1 LRDQLESGIVV
12 LVSKYEEKCSY
23 FVSVS
28 KDLVGQYKAG
38 NIIKAINEVVDGR
51 GGGKPDFAQGGC
63 AINDNISKIKGA
75 LKNIL

>member
-1 LRDQLESGIVV
+1 MNN
-12 LVSKYEEKCSY
+12 
-23 FVSVS
+23 
-28 KDLVGQYKAG
+28 YKAG

-63 AINDNISKIKGA
+63 AVNDQIKHIKEA

>member
-1 LRDQLESGIVV
+1 M
-12 LVSKYEEKCSY
+12 
-23 FVSVS
+23 S

-38 NIIKAINEVVDGR
+38 NTIKAINEVVDGR
-51 GGGKPDFAQGGC
+51 GGGNPDFAQGGC

>member
-1 LRDQLESGIVV
+1 MKKNVHTLFLCQKI
-12 LVSKYEEKCSY
+12 
-23 FVSVS
+23 
-28 KDLVGQYKAG
+28 VGQYKAG

-75 LKNIL
+75 KKYFVI

>member
-1 LRDQLESGIVV
+1 MKKNVHTLFLCQ
-12 LVSKYEEKCSY
+12 
-23 FVSVS
+23 

-75 LKNIL
+75 LKIFCNLIQYKV

>member
-1 LRDQLESGIVV
+1 MITVLRLLRIISLRISSE
-12 LVSKYEEKCSY
+12 LNTL
-23 FVSVS
+23 VSVS